1 MRLIYLAAKVRLGF
15 LIMACALAGIAV
27 SPSSALSNVQIIVLA
42 VAVLLSS
49 SITGAFNQLYER
61 DIDAVM
67 SRTQHRPFV
76 TGQFLPSNA
85 WKLWL
90 FFLSLIAIMIAYLA
104 ANMEAALFLF
114 AGSFTYA
121 VIYTVWLKRKTWMNI
136 VIGGFA
142 GSFAVLVG
150 SAATGST
157 FAPAPLILAVILF
170 LWTPPHFWA
179 LAIICKEDYSK
190 ASIPMLPLVASELVT
205 VQAIFWHT
213 LILVLLSFSLIFYG
227 MNWVY
232 LLFAVTGGGYF
243 VYTSYQ
249 LAVKKTP
256 HWARKTFYAS
266 IIHLGLLLIG
276 TMIDAIIFVNV

>member
-42 VAVLLSS
+42 LAVLLSS

-121 VIYTVWLKRKTWMNI
+121 VIYTV
-136 VIGGFA
+136 
-142 GSFAVLVG
+142 
-150 SAATGST
+150 
-157 FAPAPLILAVILF
+157 
-170 LWTPPHFWA
+170 
-179 LAIICKEDYSK
+179 
-190 ASIPMLPLVASELVT
+190 
-205 VQAIFWHT
+205 
-213 LILVLLSFSLIFYG
+213 
-227 MNWVY
+227 
-232 LLFAVTGGGYF
+232 
-243 VYTSYQ
+243 
-249 LAVKKTP
+249 
-256 HWARKTFYAS
+256 
-266 IIHLGLLLIG
+266 
-276 TMIDAIIFVNV
+276 